1 MGSSSTASKGSPA
14 RELALD
20 KDGNVIAFEFWSRG
34 FSRLRARMSHWRAD
48 ARLLGGRVFA
58 RP

>member
-1 MGSSSTASKGSPA
+1 MQSAGHRAANEFETP
-14 RELALD
+14 RELAVD
-20 KDGNVIAFEFWSRG
+20 SRVVTG
-34 FSRLRARMSHWRAD
+34 RAD